1 MLHIDFAPPKLTT
14 LGQTDSQA
22 LIEGFKTLGDK
33 FKPGETLAELKRPL
47 PIVGSTATPQKN
59 DPPTLQVTLGSLT
72 GIDQL
77 YGQLFKAISNYL
89 VANSGAKLSD
99 LSEFIDSYAGVNKVS
114 WTENEGELLFTVEFD
129 ANTST
134 TRDLFVGYKAGRE
147 GLEIRPDSNDKIT
160 LQSKFDSTFTFGLDR
175 TQLNNP
181 QKAFQFGVSE
191 LFVESTGKILEAANV
206 EFPVKLGLL
215 DSVAKKVTAD
225 FEAKADISS
234 SPAFASASL
243 EQLNSKPLSELLS
256 VERSGHANLVLPIAS
271 EFLGVPT
278 SNVGLFQPDVFAG
291 DPALDFGADDQCLS
305 AWLNYGRELLE
316 GQLRFIDDAM
326 VNLSKSAIFATP
338 VTFSSNGQGASK
350 KLSDIISPIQIWRDL
365 SRRAYD
371 AGGAFAVDSIQGLI
385 SALDNPIVTYD
396 KEDCALY
403 IGFNLQKQI
412 DLVDEKLDIDIPLG
426 SLANIKSGSNI
437 AIRGNGTIQ
446 MKVGLDL
453 KPLGARLNLGPL
465 TKLSELHDGKNPLA
479 YDVQGQTQSYN
490 VDGQNDLRITL
501 SNGQPFEINFD
512 SLHPATA
519 TIQSVIDLIALTV
532 PPSLMEIEIN
542 QRLGRLELIDKSN
555 GQANAFKVEGIN
567 GSLIGGPNGLGLYGE
582 AGNPDENGL
591 LRITGSALHGESI
604 RDHIFIPTD
613 PLTFRGSLWKP
624 PSPVEIFKLRPTSV
638 S

>member
-72 GIDQL
+72 GIDQR

-191 LFVESTGKILEAANV
+191 LFVESTGKILEVANV

-225 FEAKADISS
+225 FEAKA
-234 SPAFASASL
+234 
-243 EQLNSKPLSELLS
+243 E
-256 VERSGHANLVLPIAS
+256 
-271 EFLGVPT
+271 
-278 SNVGLFQPDVFAG
+278 
-291 DPALDFGADDQCLS
+291 
-305 AWLNYGRELLE
+305 
-316 GQLRFIDDAM
+316 
-326 VNLSKSAIFATP
+326 
-338 VTFSSNGQGASK
+338 
-350 KLSDIISPIQIWRDL
+350 
-365 SRRAYD
+365 
-371 AGGAFAVDSIQGLI
+371 
-385 SALDNPIVTYD
+385 
-396 KEDCALY
+396 
-403 IGFNLQKQI
+403 
-412 DLVDEKLDIDIPLG
+412 
-426 SLANIKSGSNI
+426 
-437 AIRGNGTIQ
+437 
-446 MKVGLDL
+446 
-453 KPLGARLNLGPL
+453 
-465 TKLSELHDGKNPLA
+465 
-479 YDVQGQTQSYN
+479 
-490 VDGQNDLRITL
+490 
-501 SNGQPFEINFD
+501 
-512 SLHPATA
+512 
-519 TIQSVIDLIALTV
+519 
-532 PPSLMEIEIN
+532 
-542 QRLGRLELIDKSN
+542 
-555 GQANAFKVEGIN
+555 
-567 GSLIGGPNGLGLYGE
+567 
-582 AGNPDENGL
+582 
-591 LRITGSALHGESI
+591 SALH
-604 RDHIFIPTD
+604 R
-613 PLTFRGSLWKP
+613 
-624 PSPVEIFKLRPTSV
+624 PSPPHLGTIEFQAAQRVAQCRAIRTCESCSTNRFRVSWRSDKQCRTLSTRRLCRRSSLGLRCRRSMPFRLAQLWS
-638 S
+638 